1 MIGGLNGCNT
11 RDDACSRGDCG
22 ISATNSI
29 ARRLTWCGL
38 TRGCRAPCAARHPGH
53 ISHVHGAAGPRTG
66 LPKGAQRGMVDVCN
80 TTPACVGR
88 TRSSARVLRALGI
101 VLTAPLVAHERS
113 GVEWLR
119 YYVRRLCRLYVPVWG
134 SLLVAALCCMIVP
147 RQNLSGGT
155 WLVGHPNPTLPQM
168 MRDALLLLGTSSVN
182 SPLWSLRWEVWFSL
196 LLPMMFLVLRLVR
209 VDRWPLLAVLVLALV
224 SAIGHTPTIQVL
236 VSSSTVAG
244 SLEYLSVFS
253 IGMIIALSGARVG
266 QLRERVA
273 QAGRG
278 WRVGWLVVGLV
289 FATSPTY
296 VGTHPAARVSFGL
309 HVATVVGV
317 TMIVLSALVAPGVV
331 RILESRLLHYAGIRS
346 FSVYLV
352 HEPILVSVA
361 ILVHARGFWPWVVIA
376 PGAIALA
383 LLVAE
388 GFYRVVERPATRLSR
403 TLAVRGISKSGAC

>member
-1 MIGGLNGCNT
+1 M
-11 RDDACSRGDCG
+11 A
-22 ISATNSI
+22 ATL
-29 ARRLTWCGL
+29 A
-38 TRGCRAPCAARHPGH
+38 
-53 ISHVHGAAGPRTG
+53 
-66 LPKGAQRGMVDVCN
+66 
-80 TTPACVGR
+80 TTPAVVATAGSQPRIRSLDGLRGVG
-88 TRSSARVLRALGI
+88 SLVVVVHHALLVIPAISAMYMALPGRALDSPRALSVEWWMYATPLRLVWAGPEAVLVFFVLSGI